1 MTNILFIILG
11 AALGGVIAWL
21 FAGSRAKSTG
31 AVNSELRQQILQKDT
46 ELSKIR
52 TDLIEEKQARA
63 SMDAKYQEAEKNLRT
78 IETWITDKLGSI
90 SLDALSKNSAEFLKL
105 AEERLKSQTVEG
117 KKELEGKK
125 DLIDKS
131 VETIAKTLSE
141 MQQKLTDVEK
151 GSIEISTL
159 VKHHSDVTSKLND
172 TTEQKEGRVGRTHGR
187 GYSPFGRVG
196 RRHKLYQAKDSGRF
210 FRKA

>member
-1 MTNILFIILG
+1 MTTVLFIAGIAGLILG
-11 AALGGVIAWL
+11 GIIAWL
-21 FAGSRAKSTG
+21 LASSSLQRLQGRAESAE

-52 TDLIEEKQARA
+52 TDLTEEKQARA

-105 AEERLKSQTVEG
+105 AEEKLKSQTVEG
-117 KKELEGKK
+117 EKELEGKK
-125 DLIDKS
+125 YLIDKS

-141 MQQKLTDVEK
+141 MQQKLTEVEK
-151 GSIEISTL
+151 SSVKISTL
-159 VKHHSDVTSKLND
+159 VEHHADITSKLND
-172 TTEQKEGRVGRTHGR
+172 TTEHLKHALASSKKRGEWGSAWQKIFSVWQGW
-187 GYSPFGRVG
+187 
-196 RRHKLYQAKDSGRF
+196 
-210 FRKA
+210 